1 MNLLMTRQFNGLQFD
16 CYQDDNQNSSDNQFW
31 ATREQIGR
39 LLGYANP
46 EISVANIHNR
56 NKERLDKFS
65 TLINLI
71 RVEGNRSVTREV
83 TVYSFKGLLEI
94 CRFSNKPKANDVMD
108 FLWNIADEIRKHGM
122 YVTPQAA
129 EQILN
134 DPDVFIRVLQELKNE
149 REKVKALADKIETDK
164 PKVIFAES
172 VEASKNSILIRE
184 LAKLLRQNGYIVGQN
199 RLFAELRER
208 GYLMKTGSDYN
219 MPTQKSMEL
228 GLMEIL
234 ERTINRGEGQIL
246 VKRTP
251 KITGKGQ
258 IYFVNMFLTQSGKR
272 D

>member
-16 CYQDDNQNSSDNQFW
+16 CYQDENQNSSDNEFW
-31 ATREQIGR
+31 ATREQIG
-39 LLGYANP
+39 LALGYANP
-46 EISVANIHNR
+46 RESIKNIHSR

-65 TLINLI
+65 RGAQIDTPS
-71 RVEGNRSVTREV
+71 GGTQMT
-83 TVYSFKGLLEI
+83 TVYNFKGLLEI
-94 CRFSNKPKANDVMD
+94 CRFSNQPNANAVMD
-108 FLWNIADEIRKHGM
+108 FIWEVSDEIRKHGM

-134 DPDVFIRVLQELKNE
+134 DPDVFIRVLQELKSE
-149 REKVKALADKIETDK
+149 REKAKALADKIETDK